1 MYTMSGRR
9 LACLAFLG
17 QSGPVLGHLF
27 NVGLHHN
34 KTGDDCALSDYPVLC
49 QVGKVR
55 VLLGEGNSRLLQFG
69 DECATETEVVCK
81 GTLDRE
87 SSCQSDC
94 GSCPCDFDADA
105 KLSASYMRTMFGS
118 MEKLCSSADETR
130 VLVVGLG
137 GGEFSQY
144 LLHKCPNTRVDAIEL
159 SEDVISAARSYFGL
173 KQAEDAFGDRLNV
186 EQADALA
193 ALQLRDEGSYDAVVI
208 DCFAGGGI
216 VPESCRSR
224 EFAESVR
231 RVLKPSGALLQNM
244 WRMSPGHPRV
254 SSDFKET
261 MATYKDV
268 FQGSVEDIRVP
279 MPIDIDFVSMI
290 KASLLEGG
298 KDEASYTDWLSE
310 AGTEASRLMDP
321 GSGQEGTAE
330 MAALQV
336 GKAAALRRQGRRLV
350 RLSPSG
356 DADRRQG
363 MAR

>member
-1 MYTMSGRR
+1 M
-9 LACLAFLG
+9 
-17 QSGPVLGHLF
+17 LGHLV

-34 KTGDDCALSDYPVLC
+34 KTADDCVLSDYPVLC

-55 VLLGEGNSRLLQFG
+55 VLLGKGNSRLLQFG

-87 SSCQSDC
+87 SSCQADC

-118 MEKLCSSADETR
+118 MEKLCSSAEETR

-144 LLHKCPNTRVDAIEL
+144 LLHKCPNIKVDAIEL
-159 SEDVISAARSYFGL
+159 SGDVISAARSYFGL
-173 KQAEDAFGDRLNV
+173 EQAEDSFGDRLNV

-224 EFAESVR
+224 KFAESVK
-231 RVLKPSGALLQNM
+231 RVLKPSGSLLQNM
-244 WRMSPGHPRV
+244 WRRSPGHPRV
-254 SSDFKET
+254 ASDYTET
-261 MATYKDV
+261 MTTYKDV
-268 FQGSVEDIRVP
+268 FRGSVEDVRVP
-279 MPIDIDFVSMI
+279 MPIDVDFVSMI

-298 KDEASYTDWLSE
+298 EDKASYTDWRSE
-310 AGTEASRLMDP
+310 PGEEASRLVDL
-321 GSGQEGTAE
+321 GSGREGTVE
-330 MAALQV
+330 VAALQV
-336 GKAAALRRQGRRLV
+336 GNSAALRRQGRRLV
-350 RLSPSG
+350 RLSS
-356 DADRRQG
+356 
-363 MAR
+363 